1 MRERLEHGS
10 ADLLD
15 EPRNGARV
23 RNITTWLVLAALG
36 CSKPSTQQAPSAEA
50 QRASVT
56 SASAE
61 PAVRSSPQSLH
72 RLELSAYTST
82 LTADDEGIYVLSS
95 HGAYRFIE
103 GEPVARWAVELGDT
117 PALTDRGFVYWLEG
131 ALRQVP
137 KRGGPTEILARVPRA
152 PRRLCASGKHLVWEE
167 QDEAA
172 SLLRTLD
179 GSAPRT
185 VYRGAGQIEALS
197 LLDDQV
203 YFVESSGQKWRLGA
217 VALSGGAAR
226 FTEPRGE
233 RAPAQLAAAGDVFYY
248 DGPSSSVR
256 RLPSDLSREDVVAR
270 DIICSP
276 LAVAD
281 RVYCAQLSLLFDLAR
296 DGGRPRSLA
305 PKRSGNV
312 TALVATRT
320 RVAWLLDVGD
330 NRAELEV
337 LAR

>member
-1 MRERLEHGS
+1 MRERL
-10 ADLLD
+10 A
-15 EPRNGARV
+15 V
-23 RNITTWLVLAALG
+23 WLMFAALG
-36 CSKPSTQQAPSAEA
+36 CSKPSTGQAPSTKAERVA
-50 QRASVT
+50 VT
-56 SASAE
+56 SASAA
-61 PAVRSSPQSLH
+61 PAERSGPQSLH

-82 LTADDEGIYVLSS
+82 LTADDEGIYVLAS

-117 PALTDRGFVYWLEG
+117 PALTDSGFVYWLDG

-137 KRGGPTEILARVPRA
+137 KRGGPAEILAKVPRA
-152 PRRLCASGKHLVWEE
+152 PRRLCASGKRLVWEE

-172 SLLRTLD
+172 SLIRTLD

-185 VYRGAGQIEALS
+185 IYRGAGQIEALS
-197 LLDDQV
+197 IMDDQV
-203 YFVESSGQKWRLGA
+203 YFVESSGQKWRLGS
-217 VALSGGAAR
+217 VPLSGGAAR
-226 FTEPRGE
+226 FGEPHGA
-233 RAPAQLAAAGDVFYY
+233 RAPAQLAASGDVFYY

-256 RLPSDLSREDVVAR
+256 RVASDLSREEVIAR
-270 DIICSP
+270 DVICSP

-281 RVYCAQLSLLFDLAR
+281 RVYCAQLSLLFDLDR
-296 DGGRPRSLA
+296 NGGRARSLA
-305 PKRSGNV
+305 PKRAGNI
-312 TALVATRT
+312 TALVATPT

>member
-1 MRERLEHGS
+1 
-10 ADLLD
+10 
-15 EPRNGARV
+15 
-23 RNITTWLVLAALG
+23 VLSALG
-36 CSKPSTQQAPSAEA
+36 CSKPSSGQAPGASAQGA
-50 QRASVT
+50 ALT
-56 SASAE
+56 SASAA
-61 PAVRSSPQSLH
+61 PAARSGPQSLH

-82 LTADDEGIYVLSS
+82 LTADDEGIYVLAS

-103 GEPVARWAVELGDT
+103 GEPVARWAIDLGDT

-152 PRRLCASGKHLVWEE
+152 PRRLCASGKQLVWEE
-167 QDEAA
+167 LDEAA

-185 VYRGAGQIEALS
+185 IYRGAGQIEALS
-197 LLDDQV
+197 LVDDQV
-203 YFVESSGQKWRLGA
+203 YFVERSEQQWRLGA
-217 VALSGGAAR
+217 VPLSGGVAR
-226 FTEPRGE
+226 FSERHGE

-256 RLPSDLSREDVVAR
+256 RLPSDLSREEVIAR
-270 DIICSP
+270 DVICSP

-281 RVYCAQLSLLFDLAR
+281 RVYCAQLSLLFDLDR
-296 DGGRPRSLA
+296 NGGRARSLA
-305 PKRSGNV
+305 PKRSGTI

-330 NRAELEV
+330 NQAELEV

>member
-1 MRERLEHGS
+1 MKERMGRR
-10 ADLLD
+10 ARGITMWLL
-15 EPRNGARV
+15 
-23 RNITTWLVLAALG
+23 LAALG
-36 CSKPSTQQAPSAEA
+36 CSKPSTQQAPSTEA
-50 QRASVT
+50 QRPAVT
-56 SASAE
+56 SASAL
-61 PAVRSSPQSLH
+61 PSARSGPQSLH

-103 GEPVARWAVELGDT
+103 GEPVTRWAIELGDT

-131 ALRQVP
+131 ALREVP

-152 PRRLCASGKHLVWEE
+152 PRRLCASGKHLIWEE
-167 QDEAA
+167 QDESA
-172 SLLRTLD
+172 SLIRTLD

-185 VYRGAGQIEALS
+185 IYRGAGQIEALS

-217 VALSGGAAR
+217 VALSGGSTR

-233 RAPAQLAAAGDVFYY
+233 RAPAQLAAAGDVFFY
-248 DGPSSSVR
+248 DGPSSTVR
-256 RLPSDLSREDVVAR
+256 RLPSDLSREDIVAR
-270 DIICSP
+270 EVICSP
-276 LAVAD
+276 LAVLD
-281 RVYCAQLSLLFDLAR
+281 RVYCAQLSLLFDFAR

-305 PKRSGNV
+305 PKRSGNI